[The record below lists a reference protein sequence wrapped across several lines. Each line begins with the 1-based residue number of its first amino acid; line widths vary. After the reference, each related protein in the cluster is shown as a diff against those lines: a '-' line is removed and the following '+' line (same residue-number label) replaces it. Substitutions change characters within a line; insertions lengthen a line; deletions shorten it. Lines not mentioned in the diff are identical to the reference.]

1 MIEITQHQLRVCI
14 EALKL
19 AEANEKNDS
28 RIGSVLDDLL
38 LKTGELVDY
47 QVKVF
52 CISRTTRHRN
62 LCPQKLEFI

>member
-28 RIGSVLDDLL
+28 KFGSVLYDLL
-38 LKTGELVDY
+38 LKTGE
-47 QVKVF
+47 
-52 CISRTTRHRN
+52 
-62 LCPQKLEFI
+62 